1 MNIVGIDP
9 LLTFDRTTYLFTL
22 YEVMVEKS
30 GLGIGHPVNSAFAID
45 RRNGDLGLNLEDTE
59 DKRNGILRI

>member
-1 MNIVGIDP
+1 MSYPPCDP
-9 LLTFDRTTYLFTL
+9 LKEYNQVIQILTL
-22 YEVMVEKS
+22 YEVMVEHS
-30 GLGIGHPVNSAFAID
+30 SLGIGAPVNVAFAID